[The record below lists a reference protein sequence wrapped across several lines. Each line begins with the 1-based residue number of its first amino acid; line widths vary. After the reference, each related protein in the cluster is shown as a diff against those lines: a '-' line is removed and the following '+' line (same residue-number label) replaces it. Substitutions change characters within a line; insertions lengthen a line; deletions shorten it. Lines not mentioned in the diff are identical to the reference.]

1 MITPLSSVL
10 TMAER
15 SIRVRTPV
23 ITRRDR
29 VVSAAMTPRDRV
41 VSAAMTPRDRVVS
54 AAMTP
59 RDRVVSAA
67 MTPRDRVVSAAD
79 RVEGSIIYI
88 ARKLCVVIDAASVV
102 PLINT
107 PTPLPPLN
115 ASPPTLPQV
124 LLIVSIGRALSGCPT
139 TSTGIHVSTVAARLS
154 RAVSVSIAGVVVG
167 GIQVLVDSNLIKPL
181 AVVIVANAVAVV
193 TIGTAVVAVAD
204 VVVADVSCVAVS
216 MSIPVRSD
224 VRGQGTASPLVT
236 GAPVKVC

>member
-1 MITPLSSVL
+1 VVSAAMTP
-10 TMAER
+10 
-15 SIRVRTPV
+15 
-23 ITRRDR
+23 RDR

-41 VSAAMTPRDRVVS
+41 VSAAMTPRAREVSAAMTPRARVVSAAMTPIARVVS

-181 AVVIVANAVAVV
+181 AVVIVANAVAV
-193 TIGTAVVAVAD
+193 AVAD